1 MKIFVLLIVISA
13 IAGWAWLLLRK
24 KDKPDLS
31 TSYLNNVQPSGVIL
45 VKGEEYLV
53 EQKNRYTGGEEES
66 FELKLTGDGGIT
78 FWLNWQQ
85 NGGLIATI
93 TKEISFEKLKLT
105 STDLEIFDTQH
116 TGEFDFDNVV
126 YHVIDSG
133 ENQLHENCRPNGK
146 SFYYWDFADE
156 EQEHAINIQYW
167 NENTYEAS
175 IGRYIR
181 ESDIEIYSTSDNS

>member
-1 MKIFVLLIVISA
+1 M
-13 IAGWAWLLLRK
+13 
-24 KDKPDLS
+24 
-31 TSYLNNVQPSGVIL
+31 
-45 VKGEEYLV
+45 
-53 EQKNRYTGGEEES
+53 
-66 FELKLTGDGGIT
+66 
-78 FWLNWQQ
+78 
-85 NGGLIATI
+85 
-93 TKEISFEKLKLT
+93 T
-105 STDLEIFDTQH
+105 STDLEIFDNQQ

-133 ENQLHENCRPNGK
+133 ENQLHENCQPNGE

-156 EQEHAINIQYW
+156 EHEHAINIQYW

>member
-1 MKIFVLLIVISA
+1 M
-13 IAGWAWLLLRK
+13 
-24 KDKPDLS
+24 
-31 TSYLNNVQPSGVIL
+31 
-45 VKGEEYLV
+45 
-53 EQKNRYTGGEEES
+53 
-66 FELKLTGDGGIT
+66 
-78 FWLNWQQ
+78 
-85 NGGLIATI
+85 
-93 TKEISFEKLKLT
+93 KLT